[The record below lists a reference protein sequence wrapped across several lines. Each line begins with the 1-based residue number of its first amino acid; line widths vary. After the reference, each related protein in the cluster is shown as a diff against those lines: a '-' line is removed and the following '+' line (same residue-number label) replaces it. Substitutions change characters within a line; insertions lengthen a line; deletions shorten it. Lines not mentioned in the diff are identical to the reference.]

1 MPLFRMKVIVCGLK
15 LAGKSHI
22 QLMLDNIE
30 ERKQDA
36 WSMIAGFD
44 MVNEEDYNA
53 PIDEFLEQ
61 ILTTKERMGDDF
73 RVILHAGE
81 SNSRNNNEIYDA
93 ILLGTKRIGHG
104 FAIAKHPKLIELVK
118 EKDICIECCPVSNFV
133 LGYTKDLR
141 CHPVRGLIA

>member
-1 MPLFRMKVIVCGLK
+1 MKIIVCGLK
-15 LAGKSHI
+15 IAGKGHI

-30 ERKQDA
+30 ERQQDA

-61 ILTTKERMGDDF
+61 ILTTKQKMGDNF
-73 RVILHAGE
+73 QVILHAGE
-81 SNSRNNNEIYDA
+81 SNSRDNKELYDA
-93 ILLGTKRIGHG
+93 ILLGSKRIGHG

-118 EKDICIECCPVSNFV
+118 EKNICLECCPVSNLV
-133 LGYTKDLR
+133 LGYTRDLR
-141 CHPVRGLIA
+141 CHPARGLIA

>member
-1 MPLFRMKVIVCGLK
+1 MKVIVCGLK
-15 LAGKSHI
+15 VLGKAHI

-44 MVNEEDYNA
+44 MVNEEDYSA

-104 FAIAKHPKLIELVK
+104 FAIARHPKLI
-118 EKDICIECCPVSNFV
+118 
-133 LGYTKDLR
+133 
-141 CHPVRGLIA
+141 